1 MALYFG
7 KDMLKTY
14 KGTVFHDAIE
24 SLLSKIKATLP
35 SAYTDTLDR
44 IRRRLDAGPAP
55 RKDYTPFAPTI
66 TALNRAIMDEKKIH
80 LDYFSMGR
88 QTKSRRTVHPY
99 QLRHVEDTLY
109 LIGYCTLRKAVR
121 TFAVHRIQSVTV
133 TGETFQLPESFDLKG
148 FLQDSF
154 GIYHGPPVTVR
165 IRFLESVA
173 GYIRE
178 RVWHPSQHLSDQPDG
193 SIIFTATVAGIE
205 EISHWVLRWGAG
217 AQVLDPDELR
227 QTISR
232 HASAHGDVLSTR
244 PTTKYTEDL
253 LTPPFFHTHIPSMEN
268 TMQDLTLALIQA
280 KQVWEDTDANLN
292 LFQKKI
298 DQIETGVHLIVLPEM
313 FTTGFTMHPQHLAQ
327 RMDGPC
333 HCLDEGLFTEKTG
346 GYHRQYDHCGKGV
359 ATIIV

>member
-1 MALYFG
+1 M
-7 KDMLKTY
+7 MP
-14 KGTVFHDAIE
+14 IE
-24 SLLSKIKATLP
+24 SLLSKIKATLRP
-35 SAYTDTLDR
+35 PTR
-44 IRRRLDAGPAP
+44 IRWTASAGVWMPVLRRARTIP
-55 RKDYTPFAPTI
+55 RSPPTI
-66 TALNRAIMDEKKIH
+66 TALNRAIMDEKKIR

-133 TGETFQLPESFDLKG
+133 TDETFQLPASFDLKG

-217 AQVLDPDELR
+217 AQVLDPDETTPNN
-227 QTISR
+227 QPACIG
-232 HASAHGDVLSTR
+232 HGDVLSTDR
-244 PTTKYTEDL
+244 QRN
-253 LTPPFFHTHIPSMEN
+253 TP
-268 TMQDLTLALIQA
+268 
-280 KQVWEDTDANLN
+280 
-292 LFQKKI
+292 KI
-298 DQIETGVHLIVLPEM
+298 
-313 FTTGFTMHPQHLAQ
+313 
-327 RMDGPC
+327 C
-333 HCLDEGLFTEKTG
+333 
-346 GYHRQYDHCGKGV
+346 
-359 ATIIV
+359 